1 MGVAVLN
8 GFTDLMWAQAPER
21 NTMKNTAAILCASSA
36 LLIAA
41 PAWSAMVTVGPGGT
55 ANGFQYGQISD
66 AIAAAAAGDTIHAA
80 GRSVYGSNFRYAA
93 FDLESGAVG
102 LELIWGNSPGVIEVD
117 GNLKVGAN
125 STMVF
130 ELNGTNNSRVLTT
143 GRVDYDTVLVYGNMI
158 LNGIFN
164 VSLGSTF
171 TPSVGNRFELASTTG
186 SITWSGTLGL
196 HLSLPA
202 LTAGQS
208 WSTTVESGGLL
219 GGHSLFVTVVPAPGA
234 VALLGAATLVG
245 SGRRRR

>member
-1 MGVAVLN
+1 
-8 GFTDLMWAQAPER
+8 
-21 NTMKNTAAILCASSA
+21 MKNTAAILCASSA

-41 PAWSAMVTVGPGGT
+41 PAWCAMVTVGPGGT

-93 FDLESGAVG
+93 FDLESGADD

-130 ELNGTNNSRVLTT
+130 ELTGTNNSRALTT

-158 LNGIFN
+158 LNGLFD

-171 TPSVGNRFELASTTG
+171 TPSVGNRFELAATSG
-186 SITWSGTLGL
+186 SITWSGTLDL

-219 GGHSLFVTVVPAPGA
+219 GGQSLFVTVVPAPGA

-245 SGRRRR
+245 GSRRRR

>member
-1 MGVAVLN
+1 
-8 GFTDLMWAQAPER
+8 
-21 NTMKNTAAILCASSA
+21 
-36 LLIAA
+36 
-41 PAWSAMVTVGPGGT
+41 MVTVGPGGT
-55 ANGFQYGQISD
+55 ANGYQYGQISD
-66 AIAAAAAGDTIHAA
+66 AIAAANAGDTIHAA

-93 FDLESGAVG
+93 FDLESGADD

-130 ELNGTNNSRVLTT
+130 ELNGTDNSRVLTT
-143 GRVDYDTVLVYGNMI
+143 GRVDYDTVLVDGNMI

-171 TPSVGNRFELASTTG
+171 TPSVGNRFELAATSG

-196 HLSLPA
+196 HLSLPT

-219 GGHSLFVTVVPAPGA
+219 GGQSLFVTVVPAPGA

>member
-1 MGVAVLN
+1 
-8 GFTDLMWAQAPER
+8 
-21 NTMKNTAAILCASSA
+21 
-36 LLIAA
+36 
-41 PAWSAMVTVGPGGT
+41 MVTVGPGGT

-130 ELNGTNNSRVLTT
+130 ELTGTDNSRALTT
-143 GRVDYDTVLVYGNMI
+143 GRVDYDTVLVDGNMI

-171 TPSVGNRFELASTTG
+171 TPSVGNRFELAATSG
-186 SITWSGTLGL
+186 SITWSGMLGL

-219 GGHSLFVTVVPAPGA
+219 GGQSLFVTVVPAPGA

-245 SGRRRR
+245 GSRRRR

>member
-1 MGVAVLN
+1 
-8 GFTDLMWAQAPER
+8 
-21 NTMKNTAAILCASSA
+21 
-36 LLIAA
+36 
-41 PAWSAMVTVGPGGT
+41 MVTVGPGGT
-55 ANGFQYGQISD
+55 ANGYQYGQISD

-80 GRSVYGSNFRYAA
+80 GRSVYGSNFRYDA
-93 FDLESGAVG
+93 FDLEAGADG

-125 STMVF
+125 SIMVF
-130 ELNGTNNSRVLTT
+130 ELTGTNNSRVLTS

-158 LNGIFN
+158 LNGVFD
-164 VSLGSTF
+164 VTLGSTF
-171 TPSVGNRFELASTTG
+171 TPSVGDRFELAATSG

-196 HLSLPA
+196 HLSLPT

-208 WSTTVESGGLL
+208 WSTTIESGGLL
-219 GGHSLFVTVVPAPGA
+219 GGQSLFITVVPAPGA

>member
-1 MGVAVLN
+1 
-8 GFTDLMWAQAPER
+8 
-21 NTMKNTAAILCASSA
+21 MKNTAAILCASSA

-41 PAWSAMVTVGPGGT
+41 PAWCAMVTVGPGGT

-93 FDLESGAVG
+93 FDLDSGADG
-102 LELIWGNSPGVIEVD
+102 LELIWGTSPGVIEVD

-130 ELNGTNNSRVLTT
+130 ELTGTNNSRALTT

-158 LNGIFN
+158 LNGLFD

-202 LTAGQS
+202 LTADQS

-219 GGHSLFVTVVPAPGA
+219 GGQSLFVTVVPAPGA
-234 VALLGAATLVG
+234 TALLATAALIG
-245 SGRRRR
+245 NGRRRR

>member
-1 MGVAVLN
+1 
-8 GFTDLMWAQAPER
+8 
-21 NTMKNTAAILCASSA
+21 MKNIAAIFSASA
-36 LLIAA
+36 TLLVAA
-41 PAWSAMVTVGPGGT
+41 PAWCAMVTVGPGGT
-55 ANGFQYGQISD
+55 ANGYQYGQISD

-80 GRSVYGSNFRYAA
+80 GRSVYGSDFRYAA
-93 FDLESGAVG
+93 FDLESGADG
-102 LELIWGNSPGVIEVD
+102 LELIWGNSPGVIEVG

-130 ELNGTNNSRVLTT
+130 ELTGTNNSRALTT

-158 LNGIFN
+158 LNGVFN

-171 TPSVGNRFELASTTG
+171 TPSVGNRFELAATSG

-208 WSTTVESGGLL
+208 WSTTIESGGLL
-219 GGHSLFVTVVPAPGA
+219 GGQSLFVTVVPAPGA

>member
-1 MGVAVLN
+1 
-8 GFTDLMWAQAPER
+8 
-21 NTMKNTAAILCASSA
+21 
-36 LLIAA
+36 
-41 PAWSAMVTVGPGGT
+41 MVTVGPGGT
-55 ANGFQYGQISD
+55 ANGYQYGQISD
-66 AIAAAAAGDTIHAA
+66 AIAAANAGDTIHAA

-93 FDLESGAVG
+93 FDLESGADD

-130 ELNGTNNSRVLTT
+130 ELNGTDNSRVLTT
-143 GRVDYDTVLVYGNMI
+143 GRVDYDTVLVDGNMI

-171 TPSVGNRFELASTTG
+171 TPSVGNRFELAATSG

-196 HLSLPA
+196 HLRLPA

-219 GGHSLFVTVVPAPGA
+219 GGQSLFITVVPAPGA

>member
-1 MGVAVLN
+1 
-8 GFTDLMWAQAPER
+8 
-21 NTMKNTAAILCASSA
+21 MKNTAAILCASSS
-36 LLIAA
+36 LLFVAA
-41 PAWSAMVTVGPGGT
+41 PAWCAMVTVGPGGT

-93 FDLESGAVG
+93 FDLDSGADG

-130 ELNGTNNSRVLTT
+130 ELTGTNNSRALTT

-158 LNGIFN
+158 LNGLFD

-219 GGHSLFVTVVPAPGA
+219 GGQSLFVTVVPAPGA

-245 SGRRRR
+245 GSRRRR

>member
-1 MGVAVLN
+1 
-8 GFTDLMWAQAPER
+8 
-21 NTMKNTAAILCASSA
+21 MKNTAAILCASSA

-41 PAWSAMVTVGPGGT
+41 PAWCAMVTVGPGGT

-93 FDLESGAVG
+93 FDLDSGADG

-130 ELNGTNNSRVLTT
+130 ELTGTNNSRALTT

-158 LNGIFN
+158 LNGLFD

-196 HLSLPA
+196 HLSLPT

-219 GGHSLFVTVVPAPGA
+219 GGQSLFVTVVPAPGA
-234 VALLGAATLVG
+234 TALLATAALIG
-245 SGRRRR
+245 NGRRRR

>member
-1 MGVAVLN
+1 
-8 GFTDLMWAQAPER
+8 
-21 NTMKNTAAILCASSA
+21 MKNIAAILSASA
-36 LLIAA
+36 TLLVAA
-41 PAWSAMVTVGPGGT
+41 PAWCAMVTVGPGGT
-55 ANGFQYGQISD
+55 ANGYQYGQISD

-80 GRSVYGSNFRYAA
+80 GRSVYGSDFRYAA
-93 FDLESGAVG
+93 FDLESGADG
-102 LELIWGNSPGVIEVD
+102 LELIWGNSPGVIEVG

-130 ELNGTNNSRVLTT
+130 ELTGTNNSRALTT

-158 LNGIFN
+158 LNGVFD
-164 VSLGSTF
+164 VTLGSTF
-171 TPSVGNRFELASTTG
+171 TPSVGNRFELAATSG

-208 WSTTVESGGLL
+208 WSTTIESGGLL
-219 GGHSLFVTVVPAPGA
+219 GGQSLFVTVVPAPGV

>member
-1 MGVAVLN
+1 
-8 GFTDLMWAQAPER
+8 
-21 NTMKNTAAILCASSA
+21 
-36 LLIAA
+36 
-41 PAWSAMVTVGPGGT
+41 MVTVGPGGT

-93 FDLESGAVG
+93 FDLDSGADG

-130 ELNGTNNSRVLTT
+130 ELTGTNNSRALTT

-158 LNGIFN
+158 LNGLFD

-196 HLSLPA
+196 HLSLPT

-219 GGHSLFVTVVPAPGA
+219 GGQSLFVTVVPAPGA
-234 VALLGAATLVG
+234 TALLATAALIG
-245 SGRRRR
+245 NGRRRR

>member
-1 MGVAVLN
+1 
-8 GFTDLMWAQAPER
+8 
-21 NTMKNTAAILCASSA
+21 MKNTAAILCASSA

-41 PAWSAMVTVGPGGT
+41 PAWCAMVTVGPGGT

-66 AIAAAAAGDTIHAA
+66 AIAAANAGDTIHAA

-93 FDLESGAVG
+93 FDLESGADG

-130 ELNGTNNSRVLTT
+130 ELTGTNNSRVLTT
-143 GRVDYDTVLVYGNMI
+143 GRVDYDTVLVYGNLT
-158 LNGIFN
+158 LNGTFA
-164 VSLGSTF
+164 VSLGSTY
-171 TPSVGNRFELASTTG
+171 TPSVGNRFELAATQGTIG
-186 SITWSGTLGL
+186 WSGSSLGL
-196 HLSLPA
+196 HLSLPT

-208 WSTTVESGGLL
+208 WSTTIETGLL
-219 GGHSLFVTVVPAPGA
+219 GGQSLFITVVPAPGA